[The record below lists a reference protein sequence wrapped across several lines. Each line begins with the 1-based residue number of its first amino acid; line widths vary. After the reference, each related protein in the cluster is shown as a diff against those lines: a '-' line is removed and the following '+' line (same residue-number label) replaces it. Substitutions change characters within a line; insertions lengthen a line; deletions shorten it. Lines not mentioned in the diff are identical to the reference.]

1 MNPLTTA
8 DVQNALN
15 QLNLDVEVIQFEES
29 TATSELAA
37 EAIGTTVSRIA
48 KSIVFM
54 VLDQP
59 VVVITSGDQRVDD
72 RKIAAHYEVGRKK
85 VKIAKPEQCIE
96 YIGYAPGGVP
106 PLGHRTEVPVFIDET
121 LGRFDVVY
129 AAAGSAQTIFPIAY
143 DKLIEI
149 TGGQVMDI
157 VRSDD

>member
-1 MNPLTTA
+1 MNLLSSA
-8 DVQNALN
+8 DVQKALDK
-15 QLNLDVEVIQFEES
+15 LGLDIEITEFTES

-59 VVVITSGDQRVDD
+59 VVVITAGDQRVDD
-72 RKIAAHYEVGRKK
+72 RKVAAHYEVGRKK

-96 YIGYAPGGVP
+96 FIGYAPGGVP
-106 PLGHRTEVPVFIDET
+106 PLGHRTEVPIFIDET
-121 LGRFDVVY
+121 LGRFELIY

-143 DKLIEI
+143 KKLVEI
-149 TGGQVMDI
+149 TNGHVMDV
-157 VRSDD
+157 VRD

>member
-8 DVQNALN
+8 DVQKALAE
-15 QLNLDVEVIQFEES
+15 LNLDIEITEFSES

-59 VVVITSGDQRVDD
+59 IVVITAGDQRVDD

-85 VKIAKPEQCIE
+85 VKIAKPEQCLE
-96 YIGYAPGGVP
+96 LIGYAPGGVP
-106 PLGHRTEVPVFIDET
+106 PLGHRTAVPIFIDET
-121 LGRFDVVY
+121 LGRFTTIY

-143 DKLIEI
+143 SKLVEI
-149 TGGQVMDI
+149 TNGHVMDV
-157 VRSDD
+157 VRDE

>member
-1 MNPLTTA
+1 MNPLTPT
-8 DVQNALN
+8 DVQNALK
-15 QLNLDVEVIQFEES
+15 QLNLDIEVIQFEES

-37 EAIGTTVSRIA
+37 QAIGTTVSQIA

-54 VLDQP
+54 VIDQP
-59 VVVITSGDQRVDD
+59 VVVITSGNQRVDD
-72 RKIAAHYEVGRKK
+72 RKIAAQYGVGRKK

-143 DKLIEI
+143 EKLVEI
-149 TGGQVMDI
+149 TGGQVMDV
-157 VRSDD
+157 VRSED

>member
-8 DVQNALN
+8 DVQKALVE
-15 QLNLDVEVIQFEES
+15 LNLDIEITEFSES

-59 VVVITSGDQRVDD
+59 IVVITAGDQRVDD
-72 RKIAAHYEVGRKK
+72 RKIAAHYDVGRKK
-85 VKIAKPEQCIE
+85 VKIAKPEQCLE
-96 YIGYAPGGVP
+96 LIGYAPGGVP
-106 PLGHRTEVPVFIDET
+106 PLGHRTTVPIFIDET
-121 LGRFDVVY
+121 LGRFTTIY

-143 DKLIEI
+143 PKLVEI
-149 TGGQVMDI
+149 TNGHVMDV
-157 VRSDD
+157 VRDE